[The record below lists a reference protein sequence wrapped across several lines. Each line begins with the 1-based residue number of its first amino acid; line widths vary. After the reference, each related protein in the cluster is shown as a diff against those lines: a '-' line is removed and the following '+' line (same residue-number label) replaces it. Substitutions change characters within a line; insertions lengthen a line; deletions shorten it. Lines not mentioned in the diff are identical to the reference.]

1 MFDFTNIINFQLQFV
16 LIIGCLF
23 TYGYI
28 IHKIRKANVR
38 IDDIIVWI
46 IGIFI
51 FLICCIFPK
60 IPLFISHIL
69 GFETPANSIFFLV
82 IFFLFIMTFLLT
94 LRVSQL
100 QEKVKELTQ
109 KIALEDENSKKEK

>member
-1 MFDFTNIINFQLQFV
+1 MFYLTNIVNFQLQFV

-23 TYGYI
+23 TYWYI
-28 IHKIRKANVR
+28 IRKVRKANVR
-38 IDDIIVWI
+38 IDDIIIWI

-51 FLICCIFPK
+51 FLICCIFPR

-109 KIALEDENSKKEK
+109 KIALADESIKNEN

>member
-1 MFDFTNIINFQLQFV
+1 MFYFSNIINFQLHII

-23 TYGYI
+23 TYYYI
-28 IHKIRKANVR
+28 IHKVRKANVR
-38 IDDIIVWI
+38 IDDIIIWI

-60 IPLFISHIL
+60 IPLFISDIL

-100 QEKVKELTQ
+100 QEKIKELTQ
-109 KIALEDENSKKEK
+109 KIALADENSKKEK